1 MRNLQQT
8 SQRRT
13 RRNIALTLCVI
24 QIVLAFVL
32 PAAASVQ
39 IESILGTGPA
49 LSVVGLMLAIAARP
63 LGSRAVTLFA
73 LSAPLVSELGAS
85 LIAWFDWGP
94 RQAHYPIVFIS
105 TFYAVLVLPLAA
117 LTLRLLWIWPPNESQ
132 SQPLVW
138 QYSLRSMLWTTTALC
153 ILLVLTKLAVTY
165 ERISASIGF
174 GIFAIVTIVLITAVS
189 IVSMRA
195 NRSKPTQN
203 TCDSALKT
211 PGRAEGDL
219 ANN

>member
-1 MRNLQQT
+1 
-8 SQRRT
+8 
-13 RRNIALTLCVI
+13 
-24 QIVLAFVL
+24 
-32 PAAASVQ
+32 
-39 IESILGTGPA
+39 
-49 LSVVGLMLAIAARP
+49 
-63 LGSRAVTLFA
+63 
-73 LSAPLVSELGAS
+73 
-85 LIAWFDWGP
+85 
-94 RQAHYPIVFIS
+94 
-105 TFYAVLVLPLAA
+105 
-117 LTLRLLWIWPPNESQ
+117 
-132 SQPLVW
+132 
-138 QYSLRSMLWTTTALC
+138 MLWTTTALC
-153 ILLVLTKLAVTY
+153 ILFVLTKLAVTY